1 MAKNNLKFTI
11 SAVDR
16 TKAVF
21 KGVGKSVKGLSSA
34 VFSLKGALVGLGG
47 AVVLR
52 SIARTNAQFEDLRS
66 GLASVFGSVQEGNK
80 RFREISDFATRTQFS
95 VEDLTKSFITLKGA
109 GIEPT
114 EKLLTTFTD
123 TSASAVD
130 GLGVFEALTRV
141 LARSVGGGL
150 GLEELNQ
157 IFDRGIPVYTII
169 NEQLGITRLEISELG
184 KTAEGS
190 KKIIDALITGLDQ
203 RFGGATQKRLNN
215 LNVAFSNFG
224 IALRNFQDIVG
235 ESGFGQ
241 ALKNVTNTLT
251 DAISDS
257 DGLAKAIGRVLGNV
271 FNKLNE
277 SLISFRNSGLQNLKE
292 FLIKATI
299 TTERFI
305 NGFKEGLE
313 SIANA
318 FIDIRNAVVI
328 FGEDLDHI
336 KIAKTDLSETREFIK
351 GIGFEAEKTGAIF
364 VDRFAKRLNMSLETN
379 NEKFKELTSRLKKL
393 QDASREFG
401 DTIARGFEDAVF
413 EAKNLSEAVRQI
425 GRDIIR
431 LAYRKAI
438 TDPLGEALGGAIKT
452 GIGSIIGGISGRAEG
467 GYVQSGKPYFVG
479 EKGVEL
485 MVPGRSGTII
495 PNDQLGGGGSVTVN
509 QTINLMPSVTDSV
522 RAEIFNA
529 LPLIR
534 EQSVQAVIEARS
546 RGGVMT
552 KALGLK

>member
-1 MAKNNLKFTI
+1 MANNNLKFTI
-11 SAVDR
+11 SAIDR
-16 TKAVF
+16 TKSVF
-21 KGVGKSVKGLSSA
+21 KGVGKSVKSLSSA

-66 GLASVFGSVQEGNK
+66 GLASVFGSVEEGNK
-80 RFREISDFATRTQFS
+80 KFREISDFATRTQFS
-95 VEDLTKSFITLKGA
+95 VEDLTKAFITLQGA
-109 GIEPT
+109 GITPT

-141 LARSVGGGL
+141 FARSVGGGL
-150 GLEELNQ
+150 GMEELNQ
-157 IFDRGIPVYTII
+157 IFDRGIPVYTILR
-169 NEQLGITRLEISELG
+169 EKLGLARLELSELG

-190 KKIIDALITGLDQ
+190 EKIIKALQEGLDE
-203 RFGGATQKRLNN
+203 RFGGATQKRLSN

-241 ALKNVTNTLT
+241 ALKNITNTLT
-251 DAISDS
+251 DAVTDS
-257 DGLAKAIGRVLGNV
+257 DGLAKSIGRVLGNI
-271 FNKLNE
+271 FNKINDAI
-277 SLISFRNSGLQNLKE
+277 ISFRKTGIQKLKE
-292 FLIKATI
+292 FLIEATRGA
-299 TTERFI
+299 ESFI

-318 FIDIRNAVVI
+318 FIDIRNAVV
-328 FGEDLDHI
+328 FGDDLPQF
-336 KIAKTDLSETREFIK
+336 KILKTDLSNIRDFIQ
-351 GIGFEAEKTGAIF
+351 GIGFDAEVTGTKFEKHFGKRMHDGYLRKNVERFTELKT
-364 VDRFAKRLNMSLETN
+364 
-379 NEKFKELTSRLKKL
+379 RLKLL
-393 QDASREFG
+393 QNASKDFG

-413 EAKNLSEAVRQI
+413 EAKNLSEAIRQI
-425 GRDIIR
+425 GQDIIR

-452 GIGSIIGGISGRAEG
+452 GIGSIIGGITGKATGGSVRSGT
-467 GYVQSGKPYFVG
+467 PYIVG
-479 EKGVEL
+479 EQGAEL
-485 MVPGRSGTII
+485 FVPGRSGTIV
-495 PNDQLGGGGSVTVN
+495 PNNAIGGGAVTVN
-509 QTINLMPSVTDSV
+509 QTINLMPSVTDSI
-522 RAEIFNA
+522 RGEILNA

-546 RGGVMT
+546 RGGVLT
-552 KALGLK
+552 KAMGLK

>member
-1 MAKNNLKFTI
+1 MANNNLKFTI
-11 SAVDR
+11 SAIDR
-16 TKAVF
+16 TKSVF
-21 KGVGKSVKGLSSA
+21 KGVGRSVKSLSSA

-52 SIARTNAQFEDLRS
+52 SIAKTNAQFEDLRS
-66 GLASVFGSVQEGNK
+66 GLASVFGSVEEGNK

-190 KKIIDALITGLDQ
+190 EKIIRALITGLDQ
-203 RFGGATQKRLNN
+203 RFGGATQKRLSN

-224 IALRNFQDIVG
+224 IALRNFQDIIG

-241 ALKNVTNTLT
+241 ALKNITNTLT
-251 DAISDS
+251 DAVSDS
-257 DGLAKAIGRVLGNV
+257 DGLARAIGRVLGNI
-271 FNKLNE
+271 FNKINE
-277 SLISFRNSGLQNLKE
+277 SLIAFRTTGLQTLKQ
-292 FLIKATI
+292 FLITATVSV
-299 TTERFI
+299 EKFI
-305 NGFKEGLE
+305 NGFKDGLE
-313 SIANA
+313 GVANA
-318 FIDIRNAVVI
+318 FIDIRNAIV
-328 FGEDLDHI
+328 FFKEDLEPI
-336 KIAKTDLSETREFIK
+336 KIAKTDLSNIRDFIQ
-351 GIGFEAEKTGAIF
+351 GIGFDAEKTGSIF
-364 VDRFAKRLNMSLETN
+364 VDRFAKRLNMSLEKN
-379 NEKFKELTSRLKKL
+379 NEKFKELKTRLKLL
-393 QDASREFG
+393 QNASREFG
-401 DTIARGFEDAVF
+401 DTIAKGFEDAVF
-413 EAKNLSEAVRQI
+413 EAKNLSDAIRQI
-425 GRDIIR
+425 GQDIIR

-452 GIGSIIGGISGRAEG
+452 GIGTIIGGITGKAEG
-467 GYVQSGKPYFVG
+467 GSVRSGTPYIVG
-479 EKGVEL
+479 EKGAEL
-485 MVPGRSGTII
+485 YIPGRSGTII
-495 PNDQLGGGGSVTVN
+495 PNNALGGGAVIVN
-509 QTINLMPSVTDSV
+509 QTINLMPSVTDSI
-522 RAEIFNA
+522 RGEILNA

-546 RGGVMT
+546 RGGVLT
-552 KALGLK
+552 KAMGLK

>member
-1 MAKNNLKFTI
+1 MASKGLKFTI

-34 VFSLKGALVGLGG
+34 VFSLKGALIGLGG
-47 AVVLR
+47 AVVIR

-66 GLASVFGSVQEGNK
+66 GLASVFGSVEEGNK

-95 VEDLTKSFITLKGA
+95 VEDLTKAFITLKGA

-141 LARSVGGGL
+141 IARSVGGGL

-157 IFDRGIPVYTII
+157 IFDRGIPVFTIL
-169 NEQLGITRLEISELG
+169 NEQLGITRLEVSELG

-190 KKIIDALITGLDQ
+190 ERLVSALITGLDQ
-203 RFGGATQKRLNN
+203 RFGGATQKRLSN

-224 IALRNFQDIVG
+224 IALRNFQDIIG

-241 ALKNVTNTLT
+241 SLKNVTNTLT
-251 DAISDS
+251 DAVSDS

-277 SLISFRNSGLQNLKE
+277 LIKSFRDNGVENIKA
-292 FLIKATI
+292 FLITATKS
-299 TTERFI
+299 TEEFI
-305 NGFKEGLE
+305 NGFKQGLE
-313 SIANA
+313 KIINA
-318 FIDIRNAVVI
+318 FIDIRNTIVI
-328 FGEDLDHI
+328 FGKDLETFEF
-336 KIAKTDLSETREFIK
+336 AKTNFEDVVEFIK
-351 GIGFEAEKTGAIF
+351 GIGVESEKTGAIF
-364 VDRFAKRLNMSLETN
+364 VDRFAKNLNKGLKQN
-379 NEKFKELTSRLKKL
+379 NEKFKELASRLKRL
-393 QDASREFG
+393 QDASKEFG
-401 DTIARGFEDAVF
+401 TTIATGFEDAVF
-413 EAKNLSEAVRQI
+413 EAKKLSDAIRQI
-425 GRDIIR
+425 GQDIIR
-431 LAYRKAI
+431 LTFRKAI
-438 TDPLGEALGGAIKT
+438 TDPLAETLGGAIKT
-452 GIGSIIGGISGRAEG
+452 GIGSIIGGVTGKAG
-467 GYVQSGKPYFVG
+467 GGSVQAGKPYLVG
-479 EKGVEL
+479 ERGMEL

-495 PNDQLGGGGSVTVN
+495 PNNALGGSVTVN
-509 QTINLMPSVTDSV
+509 QTLNIMPSVNDSV

-546 RGGVMT
+546 RGGIMT
-552 KALGLK
+552 KAMGLK

>member
-1 MAKNNLKFTI
+1 MANNNLKFTI
-11 SAVDR
+11 SAIDR
-16 TKAVF
+16 TKSVF
-21 KGVGKSVKGLSSA
+21 KGVGKSVKSLSSA

-52 SIARTNAQFEDLRS
+52 SIAKTNAQFEDLRS
-66 GLASVFGSVQEGNK
+66 GLASVFGSIEEGNK

-190 KKIIDALITGLDQ
+190 KRIIDALITGLDQ
-203 RFGGATQKRLNN
+203 RFGGATQKRLSN

-241 ALKNVTNTLT
+241 ALKNITNTLT
-251 DAISDS
+251 DAVTDS
-257 DGLAKAIGRVLGNV
+257 DGLARSIGRVLGNI
-271 FNKLNE
+271 FNKINDAI
-277 SLISFRNSGLQNLKE
+277 ISFRKTGIQKLKE
-292 FLIKATI
+292 FLIEATRGA
-299 TTERFI
+299 ESFI

-318 FIDIRNAVVI
+318 FIDIRNAVV
-328 FGEDLDHI
+328 FGDDLPQF
-336 KIAKTDLSETREFIK
+336 KILKTDLSNIRDFIQ
-351 GIGFEAEKTGAIF
+351 GIGFDAEVTGTKF
-364 VDRFAKRLNMSLETN
+364 EKHFGKRMHDGYLQKNV
-379 NEKFKELTSRLKKL
+379 EKFTELKTRLKLL
-393 QDASREFG
+393 QNASKDFG

-413 EAKNLSEAVRQI
+413 EAKNLSEAIRQI
-425 GRDIIR
+425 GQDIIR

-452 GIGSIIGGISGRAEG
+452 GIGSIIGGITGKATGGSVRSGT
-467 GYVQSGKPYFVG
+467 PYIVG
-479 EKGVEL
+479 EQGAEL
-485 MVPGRSGTII
+485 FVPGRSGTIV
-495 PNDQLGGGGSVTVN
+495 PNNAIGGGAVTVN
-509 QTINLMPSVTDSV
+509 QTINLMPSVTDSI
-522 RAEIFNA
+522 RGEILNA

-546 RGGVMT
+546 RGGVLT
-552 KALGLK
+552 KAMGLK

>member
-190 KKIIDALITGLDQ
+190 KRIIDALITGLDQ

-224 IALRNFQDIVG
+224 IALRNFQDIIG

-271 FNKLNE
+271 FNKIND
-277 SLISFRNSGLQNLKE
+277 SLVSFRNTGLQSLKE

-299 TTERFI
+299 STESFI
-305 NGFKEGLE
+305 NGFKKGLE

-318 FIDIRNAVVI
+318 FIDIRNSVVL
-328 FGEDLDHI
+328 FGDDLDHI

-364 VDRFAKRLNMSLETN
+364 VDRFAKRLNMSLEQN
-379 NEKFKELTSRLKKL
+379 NEKFKELTSRLKRL

-413 EAKNLSEAVRQI
+413 EAKKLSDAVRQI
-425 GRDIIR
+425 GQDIIR
-431 LAYRKAI
+431 LAFRKAI
-438 TDPLGEALGGAIKT
+438 TDPMGEALGGAIKT
-452 GIGSIIGGISGRAEG
+452 GIGSIIEGISGRADG
-467 GYVQSGKPYFVG
+467 GSVKSGTPYIVG
-479 EKGVEL
+479 ERGAEL
-485 MVPGRSGTII
+485 FVPGRSGTIV
-495 PNDQLGGGGSVTVN
+495 PNEQIGGGAVTVN

-534 EQSVQAVIEARS
+534 EQSIQAVIEARS

>member
-1 MAKNNLKFTI
+1 MASKGLKFTI

-21 KGVGKSVKGLSSA
+21 KGVGKSVRGLSSA

-47 AVVLR
+47 AVVIR

-66 GLASVFGSVQEGNK
+66 GLASVFGSVEEGNK

-95 VEDLTKSFITLKGA
+95 VEDLTKAFITLKGA

-141 LARSVGGGL
+141 IARSVGGGL

-157 IFDRGIPVYTII
+157 IFDRGIPVFTILT
-169 NEQLGITRLEISELG
+169 EQLGITRLEVSELG

-190 KKIIDALITGLDQ
+190 EKIISALITGLDK
-203 RFGGATQKRLNN
+203 RFGGATQKRLSN

-224 IALRNFQDIVG
+224 IALRNFQDIIG

-241 ALKNVTNTLT
+241 ALKNVTSTLT

-257 DGLAKAIGRVLGNV
+257 DGLAKAIGRVLANV
-271 FNKLNE
+271 FNKIDE
-277 SLISFRNSGLQNLKE
+277 SLKSLTEAFVNN
-292 FLIKATI
+292 FKA
-299 TTERFI
+299 
-305 NGFKEGLE
+305 GLE
-313 SIANA
+313 SVANA
-318 FIDIRNAVVI
+318 FIDIRNALV
-328 FGEDLDHI
+328 FFKEDLKPI
-336 KIAKTDLSETREFIK
+336 SIAKSDFSDLVEFIRQ
-351 GIGFEAEKTGAIF
+351 IQFETKEAGTQFQKHFGQRLHGDFLTKT
-364 VDRFAKRLNMSLETN
+364 
-379 NEKFKELTSRLKKL
+379 NEKFKELRSRLKRL
-393 QDASREFG
+393 QDASKEFG
-401 DTIARGFEDAVF
+401 TTIASGFEDAVF
-413 EAKNLSEAVRQI
+413 EAKKLSDAIRQI
-425 GRDIIR
+425 AQDVIR
-431 LAYRKAI
+431 LAYRRAI
-438 TDPLGEALGGAIKT
+438 TDPLGEALGGAIKGAIGT
-452 GIGSIIGGISGRAEG
+452 VIGSIPARAGGGS
-467 GYVQSGKPYFVG
+467 VQGGKPYVVG
-479 EKGVEL
+479 ERGMEL

-495 PNDQLGGGGSVTVN
+495 PNNALGGSVTVN
-509 QTINLMPSVTDSV
+509 QTLNIMPSVNDSV

-546 RGGVMT
+546 RGGIMT
-552 KALGLK
+552 KAMGLK

>member
-1 MAKNNLKFTI
+1 MASKGLKFTI

-34 VFSLKGALVGLGG
+34 VFSLKGALIGLGG
-47 AVVLR
+47 AVVIR

-66 GLASVFGSVQEGNK
+66 GLASVFGSVEEGNK

-95 VEDLTKSFITLKGA
+95 VEDLTKAFITLKGA

-141 LARSVGGGL
+141 IARSVGGGL

-157 IFDRGIPVYTII
+157 IFDRGIPVFTIL
-169 NEQLGITRLEISELG
+169 NEQLGITRLEVSELG

-190 KKIIDALITGLDQ
+190 ERLVSALITGLDQ
-203 RFGGATQKRLNN
+203 RFGGATQKRLSN

-224 IALRNFQDIVG
+224 IALRNFQDIIG

-251 DAISDS
+251 DAVSDS
-257 DGLAKAIGRVLGNV
+257 DGLAKAIGRVLAGV
-271 FNKLNE
+271 FNKIDEALK
-277 SLISFRNSGLQNLKE
+277 SFRETGLDNLKE
-292 FLIKATI
+292 FFIKATLL
-299 TTERFI
+299 TEAFV
-305 NGFKEGLE
+305 NNFKGGLE
-313 SIANA
+313 SVANA
-318 FIDIRNAVVI
+318 FIDIRNALV
-328 FGEDLDHI
+328 FFKEDLKPI
-336 KIAKTDLSETREFIK
+336 SIAKSDFSDLVEFIK
-351 GIGFEAEKTGAIF
+351 NIGFESEKTGAIF
-364 VDRFAKRLNMSLETN
+364 VDRFAKNLNKGLKQN
-379 NEKFKELTSRLKKL
+379 NEKFKELASRLKRL
-393 QDASREFG
+393 QDASKEFG
-401 DTIARGFEDAVF
+401 TTIATGFEDAVF
-413 EAKNLSEAVRQI
+413 EAKKLSDAIRQI
-425 GRDIIR
+425 GQDIIR
-431 LAYRKAI
+431 LTFRKAI
-438 TDPLGEALGGAIKT
+438 TDPLAETLGGAIKT
-452 GIGSIIGGISGRAEG
+452 GIGSIIGGVTGKAG
-467 GYVQSGKPYFVG
+467 GGSVQAGKPYVVG
-479 EKGVEL
+479 ERGMEV
-485 MVPGRSGTII
+485 MIPGRSGTII
-495 PNDQLGGGGSVTVN
+495 PNNALGGSVTVN
-509 QTINLMPSVTDSV
+509 QTLNIMPSVNDSV

-546 RGGVMT
+546 RGGIMT
-552 KALGLK
+552 KAMGLK

>member
-1 MAKNNLKFTI
+1 MANNNLKFTI
-11 SAVDR
+11 SAIDR
-16 TKAVF
+16 TKSVF
-21 KGVGKSVKGLSSA
+21 KGVGKSVKSLSSA

-52 SIARTNAQFEDLRS
+52 SIAKTNAQFEDLRS
-66 GLASVFGSVQEGNK
+66 GLASVFGSVEEGNK

-190 KKIIDALITGLDQ
+190 EKIISALITGLDK
-203 RFGGATQKRLNN
+203 RFGGATQKRLSN

-241 ALKNVTNTLT
+241 ALKNITNTLT
-251 DAISDS
+251 DAVTDS
-257 DGLAKAIGRVLGNV
+257 DGLARSIGRVLGNI
-271 FNKLNE
+271 FNKINDAI
-277 SLISFRNSGLQNLKE
+277 ISFRKTGIQKLKE
-292 FLIKATI
+292 FLIEATRGA
-299 TTERFI
+299 ESFI

-318 FIDIRNAVVI
+318 FIDIRNAVV
-328 FGEDLDHI
+328 FGDDLPQF
-336 KIAKTDLSETREFIK
+336 KILKTDLSNIRDFIQ
-351 GIGFEAEKTGAIF
+351 GIGFDAEVTGTKF
-364 VDRFAKRLNMSLETN
+364 EKHFGKRMHDGYLQKNV
-379 NEKFKELTSRLKKL
+379 EKFTELKTRLKLL
-393 QDASREFG
+393 QNASKDFG

-413 EAKNLSEAVRQI
+413 EAKNLSEAIRQI
-425 GRDIIR
+425 GQDIIR

-452 GIGSIIGGISGRAEG
+452 GIGSIIGGITGKATGGSVRSGT
-467 GYVQSGKPYFVG
+467 PYIVG
-479 EKGVEL
+479 EQGAEL
-485 MVPGRSGTII
+485 FVPGRSGTIV
-495 PNDQLGGGGSVTVN
+495 PNNAIGGGAVTVN
-509 QTINLMPSVTDSV
+509 QTINLMPSVTDSI
-522 RAEIFNA
+522 RGEILNA

-546 RGGVMT
+546 RGGILT
-552 KALGLK
+552 KAMGLK

>member
-1 MAKNNLKFTI
+1 MASKGLKFTI

-34 VFSLKGALVGLGG
+34 VFSLKGALIGLGG
-47 AVVLR
+47 AVVIR

-66 GLASVFGSVQEGNK
+66 GLASVFGSVEEGNK

-95 VEDLTKSFITLKGA
+95 VEDLTKAFITLKGA

-141 LARSVGGGL
+141 IARSVGGGL

-157 IFDRGIPVYTII
+157 IFDRGIPVFTIL
-169 NEQLGITRLEISELG
+169 NEQLGITRLEVSELG

-190 KKIIDALITGLDQ
+190 ERLVSALITGLDQ
-203 RFGGATQKRLNN
+203 RFGGATQKRLSN

-224 IALRNFQDIVG
+224 IALRNFQDIIG

-241 ALKNVTNTLT
+241 SLKNVTNTLT
-251 DAISDS
+251 DAVSDS

-277 SLISFRNSGLQNLKE
+277 LIKSFRDNGVENIKA
-292 FLIKATI
+292 FLITATKS
-299 TTERFI
+299 TEEFI
-305 NGFKEGLE
+305 NGFKQGLE
-313 SIANA
+313 KIINA
-318 FIDIRNAVVI
+318 FIDIRNTIVI
-328 FGEDLDHI
+328 FGKDLETFEF
-336 KIAKTDLSETREFIK
+336 AKTNFEDVVEFIK
-351 GIGFEAEKTGAIF
+351 GIGVESEKTGLIF
-364 VDRFAKRLNMSLETN
+364 VDRFAKNLNKGLKQN
-379 NEKFKELTSRLKKL
+379 NEKFKELASRLKRL
-393 QDASREFG
+393 QDASKEFG
-401 DTIARGFEDAVF
+401 TTIATGFEDAVF
-413 EAKNLSEAVRQI
+413 EAKKLSDAIRQI
-425 GRDIIR
+425 GQDIIR
-431 LAYRKAI
+431 LTFRKAI
-438 TDPLGEALGGAIKT
+438 TDPLAETLGGAIKT
-452 GIGSIIGGISGRAEG
+452 GIGSIIGGVTGKAG
-467 GYVQSGKPYFVG
+467 GGSVQAGKPYLVG
-479 EKGVEL
+479 ERGMEL

-495 PNDQLGGGGSVTVN
+495 PNNALGGSVTVN
-509 QTINLMPSVTDSV
+509 QTLNIMPSVNDSV

-546 RGGVMT
+546 RGGIMT
-552 KALGLK
+552 KAMGLK

>member
-1 MAKNNLKFTI
+1 MANNNLKFTI
-11 SAVDR
+11 SAIDR
-16 TKAVF
+16 TKSVF
-21 KGVGKSVKGLSSA
+21 KGVGRSVKSLSSA

-52 SIARTNAQFEDLRS
+52 SIAKTNAQFEDLRS
-66 GLASVFGSVQEGNK
+66 GLASVFGSVEEGNK

-190 KKIIDALITGLDQ
+190 EKIIRALITGLDQ
-203 RFGGATQKRLNN
+203 RFGGATQKRLSN

-224 IALRNFQDIVG
+224 IALRNFQDIIG

-241 ALKNVTNTLT
+241 ALKNITNTLT
-251 DAISDS
+251 DAVSDS
-257 DGLAKAIGRVLGNV
+257 DGLARAIGRVLGNI
-271 FNKLNE
+271 FNKINE
-277 SLISFRNSGLQNLKE
+277 SLIAFRTTGLQTLKQ
-292 FLIKATI
+292 FLITATVSV
-299 TTERFI
+299 EQFI
-305 NGFKEGLE
+305 NGFKDGLE
-313 SIANA
+313 GVANA
-318 FIDIRNAVVI
+318 FIDIRNAIV
-328 FGEDLDHI
+328 FFKEDLEPI
-336 KIAKTDLSETREFIK
+336 KIAKTDLSNIREFIQ
-351 GIGFEAEKTGAIF
+351 GIGFDAEKTGSIF
-364 VDRFAKRLNMSLETN
+364 VDRFAKRLNMSLEKN
-379 NEKFKELTSRLKKL
+379 NEKFKELKTRLKLL
-393 QDASREFG
+393 QNASREFG
-401 DTIARGFEDAVF
+401 DTIAKGFEDAVF
-413 EAKNLSEAVRQI
+413 EAKNLSDAIRQI
-425 GRDIIR
+425 GQDIIR
-431 LAYRKAI
+431 LAYRRAI

-452 GIGSIIGGISGRAEG
+452 GIGSIIGGITGKAEG
-467 GYVQSGKPYFVG
+467 GSVRSGTPYIIG
-479 EKGVEL
+479 EQGAEL
-485 MVPGRSGTII
+485 FIPGRSGTIV
-495 PNDQLGGGGSVTVN
+495 PNNAIGGGAVTVN
-509 QTINLMPSVTDSV
+509 QTINLMPSVTDSI
-522 RAEIFNA
+522 RGEILNA

-546 RGGVMT
+546 RGGVLT
-552 KALGLK
+552 KAMGLK

>member
-1 MAKNNLKFTI
+1 MASKGLKFTI

-34 VFSLKGALVGLGG
+34 VFSLKGALIGLGG
-47 AVVLR
+47 AVVIR

-66 GLASVFGSVQEGNK
+66 GLASVFGSVEEGNK

-95 VEDLTKSFITLKGA
+95 VEDLTKAFITLKGA

-141 LARSVGGGL
+141 IARSVGGGL

-157 IFDRGIPVYTII
+157 IFDRGIPVFTIL
-169 NEQLGITRLEISELG
+169 NEQLGITRLEVSELG

-190 KKIIDALITGLDQ
+190 EKLVNALITGLDQ
-203 RFGGATQKRLNN
+203 RFGGATQKRLSN

-224 IALRNFQDIVG
+224 IALRNFQDIIG

-251 DAISDS
+251 DAVSDS
-257 DGLAKAIGRVLGNV
+257 DGLAKAIGRVLAGV
-271 FNKLNE
+271 FNKIDDALK
-277 SLISFRNSGLQNLKE
+277 SFRETGLDNLKE
-292 FLIKATI
+292 FFIKATLL
-299 TTERFI
+299 TEAFV
-305 NGFKEGLE
+305 NNFKSGLE
-313 SIANA
+313 SVVNA
-318 FIDIRNAVVI
+318 FIDIRNALV
-328 FGEDLDHI
+328 FFKEDLAPI
-336 KIAKTDLSETREFIK
+336 SIAKSDFSDLVEFIK
-351 GIGFEAEKTGAIF
+351 NIGFESEKTGAIF
-364 VDRFAKRLNMSLETN
+364 VDRFAKNLNKGLKQN
-379 NEKFKELTSRLKKL
+379 NEKFKELASRLKRL
-393 QDASREFG
+393 QDASKEFG
-401 DTIARGFEDAVF
+401 TTIATGFEDAVF
-413 EAKNLSEAVRQI
+413 EAKKLSDAIRQI
-425 GRDIIR
+425 GQDIIR
-431 LAYRKAI
+431 LTFRKAI
-438 TDPLGEALGGAIKT
+438 TDPLAETLGGAIKT
-452 GIGSIIGGISGRAEG
+452 GIGSIIGGVTGKAG
-467 GYVQSGKPYFVG
+467 GGSVQAGKHYLVG
-479 EKGVEL
+479 ERGMEL

-495 PNDQLGGGGSVTVN
+495 PNNALGGSVTVN
-509 QTINLMPSVTDSV
+509 QTLNIMPSVNDSV

-546 RGGVMT
+546 RGGIMT
-552 KALGLK
+552 KAMGLK

>member
-1 MAKNNLKFTI
+1 MASKGLKFTI

-34 VFSLKGALVGLGG
+34 VFSLKGALIGLGG
-47 AVVLR
+47 AVVIR

-66 GLASVFGSVQEGNK
+66 GLASVFGSVEEGNK

-95 VEDLTKSFITLKGA
+95 VEDLTKAFITLKGA

-141 LARSVGGGL
+141 IARSVGGGL

-157 IFDRGIPVYTII
+157 IFDRGIPVFTILT
-169 NEQLGITRLEISELG
+169 EQLGITRLEVSELG

-190 KKIIDALITGLDQ
+190 EKIISALITGLDQ
-203 RFGGATQKRLNN
+203 RFGGATQKRLSN

-224 IALRNFQDIVG
+224 IALRNFQDIIG

-241 ALKNVTNTLT
+241 SLKNVTNTLT
-251 DAISDS
+251 DAVSDS

-277 SLISFRNSGLQNLKE
+277 LIKSFRDNGVENIKA
-292 FLIKATI
+292 FLITATKS
-299 TTERFI
+299 TEEFI
-305 NGFKEGLE
+305 NGFKQGLE
-313 SIANA
+313 KIINA
-318 FIDIRNAVVI
+318 FIDIRNTIVI
-328 FGEDLDHI
+328 FGKDLETFEF
-336 KIAKTDLSETREFIK
+336 AKTNFEDVVEFIK
-351 GIGFEAEKTGAIF
+351 GIGVESEKTGLIF
-364 VDRFAKRLNMSLETN
+364 VDRFAKNLNKGLKQN
-379 NEKFKELTSRLKKL
+379 NEKFKELTSRLKRL
-393 QDASREFG
+393 QDASKEFG
-401 DTIARGFEDAVF
+401 TTIATGFEDAVF
-413 EAKNLSEAVRQI
+413 EAKKLSDAIRQI
-425 GRDIIR
+425 GQDIIR
-431 LAYRKAI
+431 LTFRKAI
-438 TDPLGEALGGAIKT
+438 TDPLAETLGGAIKT
-452 GIGSIIGGISGRAEG
+452 GIGSIIGGVTGKAG
-467 GYVQSGKPYFVG
+467 GGSVQAGKPYLVG
-479 EKGVEL
+479 ERGMEL

-495 PNDQLGGGGSVTVN
+495 PNNALGGSVTVN
-509 QTINLMPSVTDSV
+509 QTLNIMPSVNDSV

-546 RGGVMT
+546 RGGIMT
-552 KALGLK
+552 KAMGLK

>member
-1 MAKNNLKFTI
+1 MASKGLKFTI

-34 VFSLKGALVGLGG
+34 VFSLKGALIGLGG
-47 AVVLR
+47 VVVIR

-66 GLASVFGSVQEGNK
+66 GLASVFGSVEEGNK

-95 VEDLTKSFITLKGA
+95 VEDLTKAFITLKGA

-141 LARSVGGGL
+141 IARSVGGGL

-157 IFDRGIPVYTII
+157 IFDRGIPVFTIL
-169 NEQLGITRLEISELG
+169 NEQLGITRLEVSELG

-190 KKIIDALITGLDQ
+190 ERLVSALITGLDQ
-203 RFGGATQKRLNN
+203 RFGGATQKRLSN

-224 IALRNFQDIVG
+224 IALRNFQDIIG

-241 ALKNVTNTLT
+241 SLKNVTNTLT
-251 DAISDS
+251 DAVSDS

-277 SLISFRNSGLQNLKE
+277 LIKSFRDNGVENIKA
-292 FLIKATI
+292 FLITATKS
-299 TTERFI
+299 TEEFI
-305 NGFKEGLE
+305 NGFKQGLE
-313 SIANA
+313 KIINA
-318 FIDIRNAVVI
+318 FIDIRNTIVI
-328 FGEDLDHI
+328 FGKDLETFEF
-336 KIAKTDLSETREFIK
+336 AKTNFEDVVEFIK
-351 GIGFEAEKTGAIF
+351 GIGVESEKTGLIF
-364 VDRFAKRLNMSLETN
+364 VDRFAKNLNKGLKQN
-379 NEKFKELTSRLKKL
+379 NEKFKELASRLKRL
-393 QDASREFG
+393 QDASKEFG
-401 DTIARGFEDAVF
+401 TTIATGFEDAVF
-413 EAKNLSEAVRQI
+413 EAKKLSDAIRQI
-425 GRDIIR
+425 GQDIIR
-431 LAYRKAI
+431 LTFRKAI
-438 TDPLGEALGGAIKT
+438 TDPLAETLGGAIKT
-452 GIGSIIGGISGRAEG
+452 GIGSIIGGVTGKAG
-467 GYVQSGKPYFVG
+467 GGSVQAGKPYLVG
-479 EKGVEL
+479 ERGMEL

-495 PNDQLGGGGSVTVN
+495 PNNALGGSVTVN
-509 QTINLMPSVTDSV
+509 QTLNIMPSVNDSV

-546 RGGVMT
+546 RGGIMT
-552 KALGLK
+552 KAMGLK